1 MKLVPRL
8 GLLVACLMV
17 VSAGAVI
24 ATTQGVNAKATTA
37 SAPTG
42 KPGRIT
48 IEGPTGRI
56 MAPRDTLTY
65 TLRWGR
71 ATNATSYRITVTPA
85 STPAGTTVGLPTNL
99 TVPDTFATF
108 SASNL
113 TYDSLSFAASVTAA
127 RGTRTNPTPATKSWF
142 IVKLP
147 GAPGSIQVDSSAV
160 PPPLASLDVSLI
172 PATLTVGQTGN
183 ACAFFKFGNGLV
195 GMRTMDTTNCATTY
209 AIKYSAAQ
217 RAVPCQ
223 TQDWLDGTSTC
234 TVGSFAKIERFASAS
249 F

>member
-1 MKLVPRL
+1 MKLFNRL
-8 GLLVACLMV
+8 GLLLACLV
-17 VSAGAVI
+17 AVSTGAVM
-24 ATTQGVNAKATTA
+24 ATSQGSAKTTA
-37 SAPTG
+37 ILPAG

-48 IEGPTGRI
+48 IEGLTGRVK
-56 MAPRDTLTY
+56 APRDTLSY

-71 ATNATSYRITVTPA
+71 AVNATSYRITVTA
-85 STPAGTTVGLPTNL
+85 AGTPAGTTLGLPTNL

-113 TYDSLSFAASVTAA
+113 TYDSLGFAASVTAA

-142 IVKLP
+142 IVKIP

-172 PATLTVGQTGN
+172 PATLTVGLHGN
-183 ACAFFKFGNGLV
+183 ACAYFKFSNGLV
-195 GMRTMDTTNCATTY
+195 GMRTSDALNCASTY
-209 AIKYSAAQ
+209 TIKYSAAQ

-223 TQDWLDGTSTC
+223 VQDWLDGTSTC